1 MRKRDTFMHPP
12 HGDWLICMALT
23 IKHCAYHG
31 MTFET
36 ALEHAFESP
45 PKNGWDTEQKLMIEL
60 MIKYF
65 RRVERNDLS

>member
-31 MTFET
+31 MSYE
-36 ALEHAFESP
+36 AMLEHAFDSP
-45 PKNGWDTEQKLMIEL
+45 PKNGWDTEQKLLIEL
-60 MIKYF
+60 MVKYLM
-65 RRVERNDLS
+65 RVERYDLS